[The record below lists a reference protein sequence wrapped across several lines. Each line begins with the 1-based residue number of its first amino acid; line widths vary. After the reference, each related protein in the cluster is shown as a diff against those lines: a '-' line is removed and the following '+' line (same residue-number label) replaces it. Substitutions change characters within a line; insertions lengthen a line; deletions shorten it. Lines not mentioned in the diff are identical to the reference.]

1 MKNDIELYESFFQ
14 ERKDYYLEK
23 LEKYE
28 KGKKFTFNYAT
39 LIFGLFWFLYRK
51 MYLEVIIIY
60 SLLILETLF
69 ENLFLKHIIG
79 EEQAIVFNI
88 CFTIVFL
95 ICIGFTGNLLYLK
108 KSKRIIEKAKEKHSD
123 YEEQKNFVTKKGGT
137 SFLLVGILIVVI
149 VIILALK

>member
-1 MKNDIELYESFFQ
+1 MKNVIELYESFFQ

-79 EEQAIVFNI
+79 EELAIVFNI

-95 ICIGFTGNLLYLK
+95 IGIGFTGNLLYLK
-108 KSKRIIEKAKEKHSD
+108 KAKRIIEKAKEKHSD

-137 SFLLVGILIVVI
+137 SFLLVGILIVVV